1 MKTITLK
8 ALVLSF
14 AAAGG
19 ALGQD
24 LTHVS
29 PAQTR
34 MVIIRNATVHSVAK
48 GAVEGGAVAF
58 AEGKVTGGGFMEAFL
73 DKGRMRPVAE
83 AVPVWV
89 VTDEALGLRGAARAA
104 LSPSRQ

>member
-1 MKTITLK
+1 MFL
-8 ALVLSF
+8 
-14 AAAGG
+14 AGG
-19 ALGQD
+19 IA
-24 LTHVS
+24 
-29 PAQTR
+29 
-34 MVIIRNATVHSVAK
+34 AK
-48 GAVEGGAVAF
+48 VLPRLA
-58 AEGKVTGGGFMEAFL
+58 GGGFMEAFL